1 MNQAEPS
8 GMPQDGAGK
17 RIFASQN
24 LTTKGAFTA
33 RRDND
38 HFFRALR
45 EAGGHAAVAP
55 LSEAWR
61 DEGLR
66 MVIRGRNAMLVGA
79 IVLLI
84 GGVAA
89 KQYGFALRE
98 WLGLSGKPDF
108 LIVSGNIEAHQSVV
122 SFKTVQSRIID
133 LPFDEGQW
141 VKAGALL
148 AKVDSSDY
156 AQQVKIGEASLSV
169 QQRQHS
175 VSKQNLEA
183 AGRTVASDEADL
195 ELKQLE
201 FNRAQTLMTKGS
213 GTVQAR
219 DLARAALKESVAAL
233 ARDKALLAAAE
244 RNVSLAEA
252 NIVSAEATLGM
263 AQIVLGYTI
272 LAAPFDGVIL
282 VRQAELGEIAV
293 PGAPIVTLA
302 DIDHVWLRAY
312 VNETDIGKVRYG
324 QPATVT
330 TDTYPGKQYSGRISF
345 ISSSAEFTPK
355 TVETHAER
363 VSLVYR
369 IKIDIDNPM
378 HELVLG
384 MPADARIQLLPP
396 GPP

>member
-1 MNQAEPS
+1 M
-8 GMPQDGAGK
+8 
-17 RIFASQN
+17 
-24 LTTKGAFTA
+24 LT
-33 RRDND
+33 
-38 HFFRALR
+38 
-45 EAGGHAAVAP
+45 
-55 LSEAWR
+55 
-61 DEGLR
+61 
-66 MVIRGRNAMLVGA
+66 RGRIAILVGA

-89 KQYGFALRE
+89 KQYRYALRE
-98 WLGLSGKPDF
+98 WIGLTRKSNF
-108 LIVSGNIEAHQSVV
+108 LTVSGNIEAHQSVV
-122 SFKTVQSRIID
+122 SFKTVQSRIIE

-148 AKVDSSDY
+148 AKANSSDY
-156 AQQVKIGEASLSV
+156 AQQVKIAAASLSV

-183 AGRTVASDEADL
+183 AGRTVVSDEADL
-195 ELKQLE
+195 EIKQLE

-219 DLARAALKESVAAL
+219 DLARAALKEFVAAL
-233 ARDKALLAAAE
+233 DRDKALLAAAE

-252 NIVSAEATLGM
+252 NVQSAEATLGM
-263 AQIVLGYTI
+263 ARIVLGYTT
-272 LAAPFDGVIL
+272 LSAPFDGVIL

-302 DIDHVWLRAY
+302 DLDHIWLRAY
-312 VNETDIGKVRYG
+312 INETDIGKVRYG
-324 QPATVT
+324 RPATVT
-330 TDTYPGKQYSGRISF
+330 TDTYPGKLYPGRISF

-384 MPADARIQLLPP
+384 MPADARIELLPP
-396 GPP
+396 SSP